1 MWATRNVCSHNSILW
16 PQSFPL
22 PGVPKM
28 PEGILV
34 IKTELLWGAG
44 CREIR
49 MPKAH
54 VFHVILCS
62 PGFFSSG
69 RYIPSKIHIQTRVW
83 VVRGGRRWETGVG
96 ASKRVSEVRWRLSR
110 DWGRWRV
117 FKKTFNF
124 ILEYSQLTML

>member
-1 MWATRNVCSHNSILW
+1 
-16 PQSFPL
+16 
-22 PGVPKM
+22 M

-117 FKKTFNF
+117 F
-124 ILEYSQLTML
+124 